1 MPPKTRH
8 LLHILFILFFST
20 MMLACGGGTDGDG
33 DGDTGTQQPP
43 DTGDDVASN
52 TVSYDGKTYTLSAG
66 LEEVF
71 RPDDN
76 HANSQLN
83 VTNGEF
89 YSVQVPITGN
99 LNLIWRA
106 RDASIWF
113 YADVYSPGT
122 SQLQGGTFSYA
133 ARDTDEDDPALAQTF
148 FFKDGKFAVDLNG
161 DGSVKSDDGE
171 FLAITGGTITLEPS
185 GAVYK
190 VDFRF
195 ELENGQTARGS
206 FTGDFVQV

>member
-1 MPPKTRH
+1 MSNKSTRLSLAAMA
-8 LLHILFILFFST
+8 LLFATVMF
-20 MMLACGGGTDGDG
+20 ACGGGTDGDG
-33 DGDTGTQQPP
+33 DGDSGTQQPP
-43 DTGDDVASN
+43 DNGGGIATN
-52 TVSYDGKTYTLSAG
+52 TVSYDGKTYPLSAG

-99 LNLIWRA
+99 LSLIWRA
-106 RDASIWF
+106 RNASIWF

-122 SQLQGGTFSYA
+122 GQLQGGTFSYVP
-133 ARDTDEDDPALAQTF
+133 RGTDEDDPALAQTF

-171 FLAITGGTITLEPS
+171 FLTVTGGTITLEPS
-185 GAVYK
+185 GAIYK
-190 VDFRF
+190 VDFQF

-206 FTGDFVQV
+206 FTGDFAQV